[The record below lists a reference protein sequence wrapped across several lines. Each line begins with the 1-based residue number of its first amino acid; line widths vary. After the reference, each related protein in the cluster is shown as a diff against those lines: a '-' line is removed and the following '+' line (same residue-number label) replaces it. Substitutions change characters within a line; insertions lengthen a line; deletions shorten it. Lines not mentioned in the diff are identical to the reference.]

1 MTNPSPWPKG
11 LDWDALE
18 QALGVGFT
26 DRGLLQQAL
35 VHRSYLNE
43 HPGHASY
50 ERLEFLG
57 DAFLGWVAAEALYQR
72 QPGMDEGALSRAR
85 ASLVQG
91 KALAVIARRL
101 GLGDYL
107 ALGSGEEAGGGR
119 ERPTNLAQALE
130 AVLAAVLL
138 DGGEQAARCVALG
151 WLEAGLTRVGQTG
164 APRDAKSAL
173 QEHLQASGQGLPAYR
188 LVSTEGPAHARV
200 FTVEVLVAG
209 VAAGRGNGPR
219 KADAEQAAAAEAL
232 AALGT

>member
-1 MTNPSPWPKG
+1 MTNPGAWPEG
-11 LDWDALE
+11 LDWAGLE
-18 QALGVGFT
+18 AALGVVFH
-26 DRGLLQQAL
+26 DRGTLQQAL

-57 DAFLGWVAAEALYQR
+57 DAYMGWVAAEALYQR
-72 QPGMDEGALSRAR
+72 HPGMDEGALSRAR

-91 KALAVIARRL
+91 KALAVTARRL
-101 GLGDYL
+101 GLGAYL
-107 ALGSGEEAGGGR
+107 ALGAGEEAGGGR

-138 DGGEQAARCVALG
+138 DAGEQVAQRVALG
-151 WLEAGLTRVGQTG
+151 WLAEGLDLVGRSG

-173 QEHLQASGQGLPAYR
+173 QERLQSTGRGLPSYR
-188 LVSTEGPAHARV
+188 LVSAEGPAHARV
-200 FTVEVLVAG
+200 FTVEVLVTG
-209 VAAGRGNGPR
+209 EAAGRGTGPR

-232 AALGT
+232 AALSG

>member
-1 MTNPSPWPKG
+1 MTNTSPWPEG
-11 LDWDALE
+11 LDWEGLE
-18 QALGVGFT
+18 QALGVWFT

-50 ERLEFLG
+50 ERMEFLG

-72 QPGMDEGALSRAR
+72 HPDRDEGSLTRAR

-91 KALAVIARRL
+91 KALALIARRL
-101 GLGDYL
+101 GLGAYL
-107 ALGSGEEAGGGR
+107 ALGAGEEAGGGR

-138 DGGEQAARCVALG
+138 DRGEEAARRVALA
-151 WLEAGLTRVGQTG
+151 WLAEGLAHVGRSG

-173 QEHLQASGQGLPAYR
+173 QERLQSTGRGLPAYR
-188 LVSTEGPAHARV
+188 LVSTEGPAHARE
-200 FTVEVLVAG
+200 FTVDVLVDGAP
-209 VAAGRGNGPR
+209 AGRGTGAR
-219 KADAEQAAAAEAL
+219 KADAEQAAAAQALEAL
-232 AALGT
+232 SA